1 LDKGLKQLEKVVI
14 EMADLAVKT
23 VEASIIAYLEG
34 GSVEVQVRAWSDTL
48 RHMHNEVEEI
58 SIGLIARQQ
67 PVATDLRTIMSS
79 IKIAYDLSRFG
90 RYAYDIS
97 NVLELVNGF
106 DKTNS
111 EDKFV
116 KDMSDK
122 VQEMLKLTIEIY
134 NTKNFD
140 KVKHLSTMENEVDVM
155 YRNHLRSMSQR
166 RPNNPGLFISEILV
180 TRHLERIAD
189 HACYIV
195 EEVHYMVHGEILHLR

>member
-1 LDKGLKQLEKVVI
+1 MDKGLNQLAKVVL

-23 VEASIIAYLEG
+23 VEASISAYLEG

-67 PVATDLRTIMSS
+67 PVAIDLRTIMSS

-106 DKTNS
+106 NKGNA

-122 VQEMLKLTIEIY
+122 VLEMLKFTIKIFK
-134 NTKNFD
+134 TKNFD
-140 KVKHLSTMENEVDVM
+140 KVKVISTMENEVDLM
-155 YRNHLRSMSQR
+155 YKDHLRSMSKRQ
-166 RPNNPGLFISEILV
+166 PKNPGLFISEILV

-195 EEVHYMVHGEILHLR
+195 EEAHYMVHGEILHLR